1 MYDIVGKRNLWFAIS
16 ALLTIPGLFFIVLGG
31 LKPSI
36 DFTGGTEWEVRY
48 ADEPTAAEM
57 SAALAELGYDEAI
70 VTQLGDGFLRIRT
83 EPIDLIPPRT
93 PAPVATAS
101 VSASPSGSIEPSAS
115 ASASASAEPSGS
127 ASAEPSA
134 SAPATASSEPSA
146 SASASASAEPS
157 ASAAATASAQAS
169 PSAEPTP
176 APIADN
182 TPFAD
187 LERQLEDRFGAG
199 EPRSLRTVGP
209 IIGADLI
216 RSSAILIIIGE
227 LFILAYLWLRF
238 GFRFGT
244 AAIVALLHDV
254 ILVVGTFAI
263 LGFFLNVEFDALFVT
278 ALLTIIGFSVH
289 DTIVVFDRI
298 RENRIRHAG
307 ESFGAV
313 VNHSILQ
320 TIGRSIITSLTVVVT
335 LGALLLLGP
344 PTIRTFTLALLLG
357 VVSGTYSSIFN
368 ASQILV
374 AWNDWSARRK
384 ARAGIPRPA
393 RGGSR

>member
-1 MYDIVGKRNLWFAIS
+1 MYDIVGKRNLWFTIS
-16 ALLTIPGLFFIVLGG
+16 AILTIPGLIFIFLGG
-31 LKPSI
+31 LRPSI

-48 ADEPTAAEM
+48 EQEPTAAEM
-57 SAALAELGYDEAI
+57 TDALAGLGYDEAV
-70 VTQLGDGFLRIRT
+70 VTELSDGILRIRT
-83 EPIDLIPPRT
+83 EPIDLIPPGGL
-93 PAPVATAS
+93 APE
-101 VSASPSGSIEPSAS
+101 ASPSLT
-115 ASASASAEPSGS
+115 ASAEASGS
-127 ASAEPSA
+127 PGASPEA
-134 SAPATASSEPSA
+134 SPTASPA
-146 SASASASAEPS
+146 P
-157 ASAAATASAQAS
+157 TASET

-176 APIADN
+176 APIAEG
-182 TPFAD
+182 TEFAD
-187 LERQLEDRFGAG
+187 LEAELENRFGEG
-199 EPRSLRTVGP
+199 DPRSVRTVGP

-216 RSSAILIIIGE
+216 RSSAILIVIGE
-227 LFILAYLWLRF
+227 LFILAYLWMRF

-298 RENRIRHAG
+298 RENRVRHAN
-307 ESFGAV
+307 ESFGAI

-320 TIGRSIITSLTVVVT
+320 TVGRSIITSLTVIVT

-357 VVSGTYSSIFN
+357 IVSGTYSSIFN

-374 AWNDWSARRK
+374 AWDEWSRR
-384 ARAGIPRPA
+384 RRDRPA
-393 RGGSR
+393 RA

>member
-16 ALLTIPGLFFIVLGG
+16 ALLTIPGLIFIFLGG

-48 ADEPTAAEM
+48 ADVPTAAEM
-57 SAALAELGYDEAI
+57 TATLAELGYPDAL
-70 VTQLGDGFLRIRT
+70 VTQLPDGFLRIRT
-83 EPIDLIPPRT
+83 EPIDLIPPE
-93 PAPVATAS
+93 TA
-101 VSASPSGSIEPSAS
+101 GPSAS
-115 ASASASAEPSGS
+115 ASASASASG
-127 ASAEPSA
+127 
-134 SAPATASSEPSA
+134 SA
-146 SASASASAEPS
+146 SASASASASVDPSASASVEPSGSAAPSASNAPSASAEPS
-157 ASAAATASAQAS
+157 ASSSESAAASPSASAS
-169 PSAEPTP
+169 PSAEPSP
-176 APIADN
+176 APIAEG
-182 TPFAD
+182 TEFAD
-187 LERQLEDRFGAG
+187 LEATLEDRFGPG
-199 EPRSLRTVGP
+199 QPRLLRTVGP

-216 RSSAILIIIGE
+216 RSSAILIVVGE
-227 LFILAYLWLRF
+227 LFILAYLWMRF

-263 LGFFLNVEFDALFVT
+263 LGFFFNLEFDALFVT

-298 RENRIRHAG
+298 RENRVRHAG
-307 ESFGAV
+307 ESFGQI
-313 VNHSILQ
+313 VNHSLLQ
-320 TIGRSIITSLTVVVT
+320 TVARSIITSLTVVVT

-344 PTIRTFTLALLLG
+344 PTIRTFTLALLIG

-374 AWNDWSARRK
+374 AWNEWDARRK
-384 ARAGIPRPA
+384 RREGAPRPA
-393 RGGSR
+393 RSASR

>member
-1 MYDIVGKRNLWFAIS
+1 MYDIVARRNLWFAIS
-16 ALLTIPGLFFIVLGG
+16 ALLTIPGLIFIFLGG

-57 SAALAELGYDEAI
+57 TDALTAFGYDDVV
-70 VTQLGDGFLRIRT
+70 VTELADGFLRIRT
-83 EPIDLIPPRT
+83 EPIDLIPP
-93 PAPVATAS
+93 
-101 VSASPSGSIEPSAS
+101 GGIEPSAS
-115 ASASASAEPSGS
+115 ASASEVPNAS
-127 ASAEPSA
+127 ASASGVASA
-134 SAPATASSEPSA
+134 SAAPAA
-146 SASASASAEPS
+146 SASASAAP
-157 ASAAATASAQAS
+157 S

-176 APIADN
+176 APIAQG
-182 TPFAD
+182 TEFAG
-187 LERQLEDRFGAG
+187 LEGDLEDRFGPG
-199 EPRSLRTVGP
+199 DPRSVRTVGP

-216 RSSAILIIIGE
+216 RTSAILIIIGE
-227 LFILAYLWLRF
+227 LFILAYLWMRF

-263 LGFFLNVEFDALFVT
+263 LGYFFNLEFDALFVT

-298 RENRIRHAG
+298 RENRVRHAG
-307 ESFGAV
+307 ESFGAI

-320 TIGRSIITSLTVVVT
+320 TAGRSIITSLTVVVT

-344 PTIRTFTLALLLG
+344 PTIRTFAFALMLG

-368 ASQILV
+368 ASQLLV
-374 AWNDWSARRK
+374 AWNEWAAKRK
-384 ARAGIPRPA
+384 ARPA
-393 RGGSR
+393 RT